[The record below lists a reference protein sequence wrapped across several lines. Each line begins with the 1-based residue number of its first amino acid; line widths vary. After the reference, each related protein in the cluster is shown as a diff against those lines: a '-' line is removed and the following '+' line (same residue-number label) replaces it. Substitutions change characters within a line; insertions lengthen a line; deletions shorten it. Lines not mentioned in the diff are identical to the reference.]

1 MEEPVKSVKRRPT
14 CAGSAP
20 DSSLSQHAVGHREA
34 MAVPEAAV
42 GKDGLTTVTQLE
54 HLLS

>member
-1 MEEPVKSVKRRPT
+1 MEEPVKSAKRRPT